1 MNLTVEDLKV
11 IRLAL
16 SSYPL
21 STQVMKTLD
30 NVDAE
35 LAKHNLRATYRRL
48 PKRKYQHNSTRGGE
62 YVFEPI
68 RSTDQSINRS
78 TN

>member
-1 MNLTVEDLKV
+1 MNLTVEDLKIV
-11 IRLAL
+11 RLAL

-35 LAKHNLRATYRRL
+35 LAKHNLRATYRSL
-48 PKRKYQHNSTRGGE
+48 PKRKYQRQRQGE
-62 YVFEPI
+62 YIFELI
-68 RSTDQSINRS
+68 KK
-78 TN
+78 